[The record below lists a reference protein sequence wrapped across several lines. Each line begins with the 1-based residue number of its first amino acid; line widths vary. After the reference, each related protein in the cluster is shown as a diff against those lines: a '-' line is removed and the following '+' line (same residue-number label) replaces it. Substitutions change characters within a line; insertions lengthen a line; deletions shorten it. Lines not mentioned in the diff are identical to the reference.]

1 MQDIDNPIGR
11 LDSVSGSRVS
21 GLLDGGGDAAPAGGV
36 GIGGLVR
43 VRTPASTV
51 FGAVNNL
58 TTRYPSASGEAP
70 RTAVDID
77 LIGEILDDP
86 GGGGGGGQGFQ
97 RGVSFYPSIGAAFAA
112 ASAEDVAAVYGRPD
126 GSNVRIGTVHQDA
139 DLPAHLRTDDL
150 LGKHFAVLGTTGSG
164 KSCSVALILRAIL
177 TQHAAGHVILLD
189 PHNEYGNG
197 FADLAEIVTTADLQ
211 LPYWLLTFEEMVEV
225 MVSKEGVDRQ
235 AEIAILKE
243 AIVQTKKA
251 MVGDDKE
258 SGHITVDTPVPFR
271 LGEFRRYIDNAMGRL
286 DKPEGAA
293 PYLRLLA
300 RLESL
305 NSDKRFAFMFSSLV
319 VRDNMV
325 DLLSRML
332 RIPVAGKP
340 ITIIDL
346 SGVPSEIVDVVVSV
360 LCRMVFDF
368 ALWSVQEKTVPVLLV
383 CEEAHRYVPE
393 RDDQGFRP
401 TKQSIS
407 RIAKEGRKYGVS
419 VCLVSQRPSEL
430 SASILSQCGTLFALR
445 MGNEQDQDF
454 VRRALPENAHGLL
467 DVLPALRT
475 QEAVVVGEGVAVP
488 MRIRFDVL
496 DEAHQPRSGAA
507 PFSEVWQADTEQ
519 QAYIEETVERWRWQR
534 R

>member
-1 MQDIDNPIGR
+1 MQDIENGIGR
-11 LDSVSGSRVS
+11 LDSVSGSRVG
-21 GLLDGGGDAAPAGGV
+21 GLFDGGGGTEPLGAV
-36 GIGGLVR
+36 GIGSLVKI
-43 VRTPASTV
+43 RTPSSTV

-58 TTRYPSASGEAP
+58 TTRYSAVPGEAS

-77 LIGEILDDP
+77 LIGEILDGD
-86 GGGGGGGQGFQ
+86 GQAFQ
-97 RGVSFYPSIGAAFAA
+97 RGVSFFPPIGAAFAPA
-112 ASAEDVAAVYGRPD
+112 AAGDIAAVYGRPD
-126 GSNVRIGTVHQDA
+126 GSNVRIGSVHQDA

-177 TQHAAGHVILLD
+177 SQHAAGHVILLD
-189 PHNEYGNG
+189 PHNEYGAAFG
-197 FADLAEIVTTADLQ
+197 DLAEVVTTADLQ

-225 MVSKEGVDRQ
+225 MVSKEGADRQ

-243 AIVQTKKA
+243 AIVNTKKA
-251 MVGDDKE
+251 MAGDGAE
-258 SGHITVDTPVPFR
+258 TGHITVDTPVPFR
-271 LGEFRRYIDNAMGRL
+271 IGEFRRFIDNAMGRL

-293 PYLRLLA
+293 PYQRLLA

-305 NSDKRFAFMFSSLV
+305 NADKRFAFMFSSLV
-319 VRDNMV
+319 VRDTMT
-325 DLLSRML
+325 DLLSRIL

-340 ITIIDL
+340 ITIIDI

-393 RDDQGFRP
+393 RDDLGFGP

-430 SASILSQCGTLFALR
+430 SAGILSQCGTLFALR

-488 MRIRFDVL
+488 MRIRFDTL

-507 PFSEVWQADTEQ
+507 PFSEVWQDDTEQ
-519 QAYIEETVERWRWQR
+519 LSYIEETVDRWRHQR